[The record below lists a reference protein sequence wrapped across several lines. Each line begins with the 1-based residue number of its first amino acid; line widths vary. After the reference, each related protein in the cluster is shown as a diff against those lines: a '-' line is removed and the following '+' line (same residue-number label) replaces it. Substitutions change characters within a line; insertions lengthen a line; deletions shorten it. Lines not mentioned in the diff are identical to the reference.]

1 MLPVNADAPA
11 FQLSDQNGTT
21 VSTSFEGKWT
31 VLWWYPEANSGG
43 CSMQAAS
50 IERSLDDLAGRGVT
64 VLGASFNTT
73 AENDDFACDKS
84 LRLVLLSDADREVG
98 AKYQVTRA
106 PDEKFADKPRRTTY
120 IIGPDARVAYAEDA
134 NEFPL
139 GQYGAHLSE
148 VLDGL
153 IAARASA

>member
-1 MLPVNADAPA
+1 MLSLTADAPA
-11 FQLSDQNGTT
+11 FQLVDQNGNT
-21 VSTSFEGKWT
+21 VSTSFEGQWT

-50 IERSLDDLAGRGVT
+50 IERSLDDLTSRGVT

-73 AENDDFACDKS
+73 AENDHFACDKS
-84 LRLVLLSDADREVG
+84 LRLVLLSDADHEVG
-98 AKYQVTRA
+98 AKYDVTRA

-120 IIGPDARVAYAEDA
+120 IIGPDAKVAYAEDA

-139 GQYGAHLSE
+139 GQYGPHLSE

-153 IAARASA
+153 MAGTTAA